1 MGRLAQAWGVMK
13 KPASF
18 ACSTLLAL
26 TLAVPAVQQL
36 GGSMASAASNYK
48 IKGEVQVQSGGY
60 RHVVIIK
67 NKTRDWLSCEV
78 WTDVDP
84 QPPHSARVG
93 PRSKLEVVIRTRAE
107 QDEFIPFGYCR
118 NN

>member
-1 MGRLAQAWGVMK
+1 MK
-13 KPASF
+13 KRAVFVS
-18 ACSTLLAL
+18 ATLLAL
-26 TLAVPAVQQL
+26 ALAAPVVQPL
-36 GGSMASAASNYK
+36 TGATASAASNYK

-60 RHVVIIK
+60 RHVAIIK

-78 WTDVDP
+78 WSDVDP

-107 QDEFIPFGYCR
+107 QDEFVPFGYCR

>member
-1 MGRLAQAWGVMK
+1 MK
-13 KPASF
+13 KSF
-18 ACSTLLAL
+18 AFALATLLAFA
-26 TLAVPAVQQL
+26 LALPAARYL
-36 GGSMASAASNYK
+36 GDATAEARSNYK
-48 IKGEVQVQSGGY
+48 IKGEVQTQSGGY

-67 NKTRDWLSCEV
+67 NKSRDWLNCEV

-93 PRSKLEVVIRTRAE
+93 PRNKREVVIRTRAE
-107 QDEFIPFGYCR
+107 EDEFIPYGYCR

>member
-1 MGRLAQAWGVMK
+1 MKSFIGLA
-13 KPASF
+13 
-18 ACSTLLAL
+18 
-26 TLAVPAVQQL
+26 TLAALIIGMAGVQHL
-36 GGSMASAASNYK
+36 DSSTASAKSDYK

-67 NKTRDWLSCEV
+67 NKSRDWLNCQV

-84 QPPHSARVG
+84 QPPHQSRVG
-93 PRSKLEVVIRTRAE
+93 PRNKREVVIRTRAE
-107 QDEFIPFGYCR
+107 EDTFIPYGFCR

>member
-1 MGRLAQAWGVMK
+1 MKSFIGLAALAALVIGMAGVQHLD
-13 KPASF
+13 S
-18 ACSTLLAL
+18 ST
-26 TLAVPAVQQL
+26 
-36 GGSMASAASNYK
+36 ASAKSNYK

-67 NKTRDWLSCEV
+67 NKSRDWLNCQV

-84 QPPHSARVG
+84 QPPHLSRVG
-93 PRSKLEVVIRTRAE
+93 ARNKREVVIRTRAE
-107 QDEFIPFGYCR
+107 EDTFIPYGFCR